1 MNRNSKLFR
10 RLRRGAALALAA
22 ALAWAVAL
30 PVLAEGTEA
39 VQNLDTIYISS
50 AADLQD
56 LARNCAMDSWSKGKT
71 VVLQEDISLT
81 GIDWEPIPSFSGTF
95 KGNGHEIRDL
105 ELEGT
110 YAPAGLFAGVE
121 EGAVIQDLSV
131 QGWAAPGGEK
141 TTVGGLAG
149 INRGTITGCQFTG
162 AVEGSSEV
170 GGLVGRNEAA
180 GVLADCTARSIVTGK
195 SCTGGIA
202 GQNLGSISSCT
213 NVGAVNADYQ
223 DTTLNLD
230 GLSADL
236 IAYVQQQINASS
248 EPLASNAPTDTGG
261 IAGRSSGMI
270 LSCSNTGTV
279 GYEHLG
285 YNVGGIV
292 GRSDGLVSGC
302 VNQGTIFG
310 RKDVGGIAGQAEP
323 YLQLDLSQSTI
334 EKLRTELDRLHD
346 VVNGSA
352 DVMDNSS
359 SLINGNLD
367 ALQSQMNTAISAAR
381 KLQEQGS
388 DYVDEVA
395 DEVDRTGV
403 LVSDTLTRM
412 EPVLDSGREA
422 VDQMTDALDELKWA
436 VSEASMEIS
445 YLSSDLDHIRKAAS
459 QTGEAMDDAQQ
470 GMNLI
475 EQGFEDLRNAYDTG
489 NDTAAQ
495 RAISSILTG
504 YEKLPSGSGDSNL
517 NAAVQMLKIANAAF
531 SAFSTTKNMSVEMKA
546 LSAGIGLLRSVALV
560 SDDTQLASAS
570 RQITQ
575 ALRNLS
581 RLSAQIGTL
590 AGNASSAATAQ
601 GHTQAASAL
610 DMASRAFGNIGSDLG
625 DLEGILT
632 DLGFDVGGL
641 QSGADEIQAGVGK
654 LGDAAAQL
662 RDATDDLETGL
673 AWMERDGYLVSSTVQ
688 RVSDAMG
695 TLQDSSSALSDT
707 LDQLHDVVS
716 WLGDQDPISMP
727 RPSAE
732 MQDTTDT
739 LFDAMDGMSGQMDK
753 LNQNLKGVSDQLTNQ
768 VRAINDQ
775 ISVVTGLLLDAVEEI
790 SDPGSKT
797 VLEDDSEQLTGMM
810 DGKLEHC
817 TNRGTVQADV
827 DVGGIAGAM
836 AVENLLDPEDDTLEE
851 SGSLLR
857 TDYSAFAVVDG
868 CINEGTV
875 EGKKNAVGGIVGRMD
890 LGLVQNCEAYGDV
903 TGADQVGGIAGQAS
917 AKLRADWA
925 KCRLSGSDYV
935 GGIVGQGTESR
946 LTDTTCT
953 VTDCR
958 AIVDIRE
965 ADQYAGAISG
975 GQEGNFSGNLFIS
988 DTLRGID
995 RLSKT
1000 GQAEPTT
1007 FANLV
1012 AQENVP
1018 RRFKRIQVTFMA
1030 EDHLLDRISVDYGGS
1045 ITEDRYPDIPA
1056 KEGYAARWDS
1066 PELTNLHVD
1075 TVVEVVYTQYITA
1088 LSSNDL
1094 RDDGRPV
1101 LFAEGLFGDQDS
1113 LTAAAAALP
1122 ENLHNAVECWMLQ
1135 LPDDGQ
1141 ESHTIRY
1148 LPPDDSKKYKVY
1160 LLQDGA
1166 WKTVPTDTMG
1176 SYTLFEAPGTEVQVA
1191 IAEQGVSPWVFVAGG
1206 AAVVVLL
1213 GVAFGI
1219 RKKRRRRKAAGPD
1232 GNDQTPQTTGMT
1244 GSE

>member
-10 RLRRGAALALAA
+10 RLRRGMALVLALALVWAA
-22 ALAWAVAL
+22 AL
-30 PVLAEGTEA
+30 PVFAEGTEA
-39 VQNLDTIYISS
+39 VQNSDTIYINS
-50 AADLQD
+50 ADD
-56 LARNCAMDSWSKGKT
+56 LAALAQHCAVDSWSRGKT
-71 VVLQEDISLT
+71 VILQEDISLS
-81 GIDWEPIPSFSGTF
+81 GIDWEPIPSFSGSF
-95 KGNGHEIRDL
+95 RGNGHEIRDL

-110 YAPAGLFAGVE
+110 YSPAGLFATVE
-121 EGAVIQDLSV
+121 EGAVIESLSV
-131 QGWAAPGGEK
+131 QGWVAPGGEK
-141 TTVGGLAG
+141 STVGGIAG
-149 INRGTITGCQFTG
+149 INKGTIANCQFTG
-162 AVEGSSEV
+162 AVEGGSEV
-170 GGLVGRNEAA
+170 GGIVGRNEAS
-180 GVLADCTARSIVTGK
+180 GVLDRCTARCIVTGK
-195 SCTGGIA
+195 SSTGGIA

-236 IAYVQQQINASS
+236 IAYVEQRVNASA
-248 EPLASNAPTDTGG
+248 EPLSSNAPTDTGG

-270 LSCSNTGTV
+270 LSCNNTGTV

-292 GRSDGLVSGC
+292 GRTDGLVSGC

-323 YLQLDLSQSTI
+323 YLQLDLSQSTL

-346 VVNGSA
+346 VVDNSA

-359 SLINGNLD
+359 SIISSDLD
-367 ALQSQMNTAISAAR
+367 ALQSQMNTAINAAR
-381 KLQEQGS
+381 QLQEQGS
-388 DYVDEVA
+388 DYVDDVA

-403 LVSDTLTRM
+403 LVSDTLSRM
-412 EPVLDSGREA
+412 EPVLDSGKEA

-445 YLSSDLDHIRKAAS
+445 YLSSDLEYIRKAAG
-459 QTGEAMDDAQQ
+459 QAGDAMDDTQK
-470 GMNLI
+470 GLELI
-475 EQGFEDLRNAYDTG
+475 EQGFEDLRNSYDSGDDAAAQSAIGVILSAYD
-489 NDTAAQ
+489 
-495 RAISSILTG
+495 
-504 YEKLPSGSGDSNL
+504 KLPSGTSDSNL
-517 NAAVQMLKIANAAF
+517 DTAVQMLKIANAAF
-531 SAFSTTKNMSVEMKA
+531 SAVSTGKNMSVEMKA

-560 SDDTQLASAS
+560 SNDQQLSAAS

-575 ALRNLS
+575 ALRSLS
-581 RLSAQIGTL
+581 RLSAQMGTL

-601 GHTQAASAL
+601 GRMEVASAL
-610 DMASRAFGNIGSDLG
+610 DSASRAFSGIGTDLG
-625 DLEGILT
+625 DLEDILT
-632 DLGFDVGGL
+632 DLGFDVDGL
-641 QSGADEIQAGVGK
+641 QSGADSIEAGLTK
-654 LGDAAAQL
+654 LSDAATQL

-688 RVSDAMG
+688 RVSDA
-695 TLQDSSSALSDT
+695 TADLKDSTSALSDT
-707 LDQLHDVVS
+707 LSQLKDIVS
-716 WLGDQDPISMP
+716 WLGEQDPISMP
-727 RPSAE
+727 RPSAA
-732 MQDTTDT
+732 MQDTTNT

-753 LNQNLKGVSDQLTNQ
+753 LNQNLKGVSDRMTDQ

-797 VLEDDSEQLTGMM
+797 VLEDDSERLSGMM
-810 DGKLEHC
+810 DGKLENC

-827 DVGGIAGAM
+827 DVGGIAGAI
-836 AVENLLDPEDDTLEE
+836 AVENLLDPEDDTLKD

-857 TDYSAFAVVDG
+857 TGYSAFAVVDG

-875 EGKKNAVGGIVGRMD
+875 EAKKDAVGGIVGRMD

-903 TGADQVGGIAGQAS
+903 TGSDGVGGIAGQAS
-917 AKLRADWA
+917 AKLKANWA

-935 GGIVGQGTESR
+935 GGIVGQGTDSR
-946 LTDTTCT
+946 LTDGSCT
-953 VTDCR
+953 VVDCR
-958 AIVDIRE
+958 ALVDIRE

-975 GQEGNFSGNLFIS
+975 GQEGTFSGNLFVS

-1007 FANLV
+1007 FENLV

-1018 RRFKRIQVTFMA
+1018 QRFKRILVTFTA
-1030 EDHLLDRISVDYGGS
+1030 DDHLLDKISVDYGAS
-1045 ITEDRYPDIPA
+1045 ITEEEYPDIPA

-1066 PELTNLHVD
+1066 PELTDLHVD
-1075 TVVEVVYTQYITA
+1075 TMVEVVYTQYVTA

-1113 LTAAAAALP
+1113 LTVSAEAVPDSLP
-1122 ENLHNAVECWMLQ
+1122 KAVECWNIQ

-1141 ESHTIRY
+1141 EQHTIRY
-1148 LPPDDSKKYKVY
+1148 LPQDSSKTYKVY
-1160 LLQDGA
+1160 VQQDGKWNA
-1166 WKTVPTDTMG
+1166 METDTIG
-1176 SYTLFEAPGTEVQVA
+1176 SYTTFAVDGTAACIA
-1191 IAEQGVSPWVFVAGG
+1191 IVPQGVSGWIILAAG
-1206 AAVVVLL
+1206 AAAAAVLAGAL
-1213 GVAFGI
+1213 LLV
-1219 RKKRRRRKAAGPD
+1219 KKRKRRTAAAKP
-1232 GNDQTPQTTGMT
+1232 
-1244 GSE
+1244 E